1 MRRVTVL
8 AACVLFLVGCGA
20 ASEEDLEDNLRP
32 TTVTL
37 KDGRVAE
44 CVIFQS
50 TNEGGIWC
58 ALAEEGDY

>member
-1 MRRVTVL
+1 
-8 AACVLFLVGCGA
+8 
-20 ASEEDLEDNLRP
+20 
-32 TTVTL
+32 
-37 KDGRVAE
+37 VAE